1 MAVRGRAGP
10 VDPVV
15 RARAATRW
23 HLTGGAS
30 PKRPRDII
38 KRTPG
43 GHRQAEVLGI
53 LNRNIIVIS
62 LEAADISDHGSSRL
76 RRKEMYEFPDRHR
89 P

>member
-53 LNRNIIVIS
+53 LNRNIIVIFVK
-62 LEAADISDHGSSRL
+62 I
-76 RRKEMYEFPDRHR
+76 
-89 P
+89 